1 MISSDIP
8 ETEVFYSTYGYV
20 QVSRAEYDSPNTM
33 VKFTKGNTF
42 SGSLHVSTN
51 HLTQFHLSIENPTI
65 KSNNHPFK
73 NLLRPAK
80 EILASSGN

>member
-20 QVSRAEYDSPNTM
+20 QVSREEYNSSNQM

-51 HLTQFHLSIENPTI
+51 L
-65 KSNNHPFK
+65 
-73 NLLRPAK
+73 
-80 EILASSGN
+80 ILIYQ